1 MQSVHH
7 LRSKLSEVL
16 TKAGESDAK
25 LIHVAIGESPQF
37 LCSGASPGG
46 LVITWKLAFLSTSD
60 PSKREQARWKPQL
73 LKGNLRNEIAT
84 FKEYYAGHLLCS
96 MGRGCLKVGEIIGGH
111 LRG

>member
-1 MQSVHH
+1 M
-7 LRSKLSEVL
+7 

-25 LIHVAIGESPQF
+25 LIHVATGKSPQF
-37 LCSGASPGG
+37 LCSGASPRG

-60 PSKREQARWKPQL
+60 PSRREQARWKPQL

-84 FKEYYAGHLLCS
+84 FREYCT
-96 MGRGCLKVGEIIGGH
+96 GCLKVGEIIGGH

>member
-1 MQSVHH
+1 M
-7 LRSKLSEVL
+7 

-25 LIHVAIGESPQF
+25 LIHVATGKSPQF
-37 LCSGASPGG
+37 LCYGASPRG

-60 PSKREQARWKPQL
+60 PSRREQARWKPQL

-84 FKEYYAGHLLCS
+84 FREYCT
-96 MGRGCLKVGEIIGGH
+96 GCLKVGEIIGGH

>member
-7 LRSKLSEVL
+7 LRSKSSEVL
-16 TKAGESDAK
+16 PKAGESGAK
-25 LIHVAIGESPQF
+25 LIHVAVGKRPQF
-37 LCSGASPGG
+37 LCSGASPRG

-73 LKGNLRNEIAT
+73 LKANLRNEIAA
-84 FKEYYAGHLLCS
+84 FREYCTGHLLRS
-96 MGRGCLKVGEIIGGH
+96 MGRGCLKVDEIIGGH